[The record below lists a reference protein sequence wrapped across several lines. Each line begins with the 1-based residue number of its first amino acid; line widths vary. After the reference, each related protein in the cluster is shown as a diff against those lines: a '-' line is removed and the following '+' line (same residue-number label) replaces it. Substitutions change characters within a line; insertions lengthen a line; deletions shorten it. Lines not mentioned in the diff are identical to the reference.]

1 MEKDKYLNII
11 KYNKKIQ
18 TALNTN
24 KRDYEEYRTIEIE
37 IIPIKNK
44 YVILLMNKVKIII
57 YILTMVKKKQKE
69 IS

>member
-18 TALNTN
+18 TALNIN